1 MIVASASAACQDRR
15 RARPHESQEGNTG
28 LRSSRL
34 ATSIEVAALS
44 LNLLNGEIQGRR
56 QQHPP

>member
-28 LRSSRL
+28 LRLSRL

-44 LNLLNGEIQGRR
+44 LNLLNGEIQGHR
-56 QQHPP
+56 Q